1 MVKNT
6 IKVVK
11 MIRIFSVMFLAAAV
25 LVSCGRG
32 GNVVVTATIQGA
44 RNGTLYLQHEVDG
57 LYRNVDSVEM
67 KKNGRF
73 ELSADVDSPEVYYLA
88 FGKSAPVIS
97 FFAEPGTVN
106 VSARIDSLSSAKV
119 TGGKNQEL
127 YTSFMEYMRDFASRK
142 NDAYIKILQAS
153 AADGNKDSLQAYSNA
168 YSGLER
174 RQAQFIANF
183 AVTNASYEIAPLIAY
198 TFLNK
203 GYSPILD
210 TIKSKMPQNILASKY
225 GREFSSFVEQA
236 KNTLVGMKAPQFE
249 MSQDSLSFSSEDYAG
264 KYMFLVVWA
273 AGDEVNSDY
282 ITSLKDVYAKWHGK
296 GLEVLSSCISADD
309 QQYGYDTYYLSM
321 PWTEIRD
328 ARGVKNTVA
337 EKFALTGNL
346 PASVL
351 IAPDGTILAKYITP
365 SDLDK
370 VLAYLQDKK

>member
-1 MVKNT
+1 
-6 IKVVK
+6 
-11 MIRIFSVMFLAAAV
+11 MFLAAAV

-32 GNVVVTATIQGA
+32 GNVVVTGTIQGA
-44 RNGTLYLQHEVDG
+44 KNGTLYLQHEVDG

-106 VSARIDSLSSAKV
+106 VSAKIDSLPYAKV

-127 YTSFMEYMRDFASRK
+127 YTSFMGYMRDFASRR

-153 AADGNKDSLQAYSNA
+153 ADNGEKDSLEAYSNA

-183 AVTNASYEIAPLIAY
+183 AVTNASYEIAPLVAY

-210 TIKSKMPQNILASKY
+210 TIMSKMPQNILASKY
-225 GREFSSFVEQA
+225 GREFSAFVEQA
-236 KNTLVGMKAPQFE
+236 KNTLVGMKAPEFTV
-249 MSQDSLSFSSEDYAG
+249 SADSLSFSSKDHAG

-282 ITSLKDVYAKWHGK
+282 ITALKDVYAKWHDK
-296 GLEVLSSCISADD
+296 GLDVFSSCISADD
-309 QQYGYDTYYLSM
+309 QQYGYDKYYLGM

-328 ARGVKNTVA
+328 ARGVKNTLA

-351 IAPDGTILAKYITP
+351 IAPDGTILAKYLTP

>member
-32 GNVVVTATIQGA
+32 GNVVVTGTIQGA
-44 RNGTLYLQHEVDG
+44 KNGTLYLQHEVDG

-142 NDAYIKILQAS
+142 NDAYIKYFRLRPPTATKILF
-153 AADGNKDSLQAYSNA
+153 
-168 YSGLER
+168 R
-174 RQAQFIANF
+174 RIQCLFR
-183 AVTNASYEIAPLIAY
+183 P
-198 TFLNK
+198 
-203 GYSPILD
+203 
-210 TIKSKMPQNILASKY
+210 
-225 GREFSSFVEQA
+225 
-236 KNTLVGMKAPQFE
+236 
-249 MSQDSLSFSSEDYAG
+249 
-264 KYMFLVVWA
+264 
-273 AGDEVNSDY
+273 
-282 ITSLKDVYAKWHGK
+282 
-296 GLEVLSSCISADD
+296 
-309 QQYGYDTYYLSM
+309 
-321 PWTEIRD
+321 
-328 ARGVKNTVA
+328 
-337 EKFALTGNL
+337 
-346 PASVL
+346 
-351 IAPDGTILAKYITP
+351 
-365 SDLDK
+365 
-370 VLAYLQDKK
+370 

>member
-1 MVKNT
+1 
-6 IKVVK
+6 
-11 MIRIFSVMFLAAAV
+11 MFLAAAV

-32 GNVVVTATIQGA
+32 GNVVVTGTIQGA
-44 RNGTLYLQHEVDG
+44 KNGTLYLQHEVDG

-249 MSQDSLSFSSEDYAG
+249 MSQDSLSFSSADYAG

-282 ITSLKDVYAKWHGK
+282 ITSLKDVYAKWHG
-296 GLEVLSSCISADD
+296 ISADD